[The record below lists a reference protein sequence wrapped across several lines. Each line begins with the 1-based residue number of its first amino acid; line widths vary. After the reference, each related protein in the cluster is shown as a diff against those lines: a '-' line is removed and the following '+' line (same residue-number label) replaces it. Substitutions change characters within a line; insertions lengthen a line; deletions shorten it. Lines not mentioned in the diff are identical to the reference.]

1 MQHTTFP
8 AGQTPPSLQT
18 GRSGCDCTPPAAGAR
33 ERGARGLKPRLPVA
47 RSSAPAPARPA
58 RGPRGLHTGMKQ
70 VTAERPV
77 FPAGSTTCG
86 SERTSRVTLV
96 GEAPPRLEGACK
108 RGPVESSDSEAFLG
122 LAHRDSVKA
131 TSVSASRASP
141 RTPLHVFSILT
152 PTPQTLYLSGLNVS
166 SLDPRLSESAWIL
179 ILPENFATQLW
190 GALPQAAQVAGI
202 SPAWGVRRA
211 SGGRGGSR
219 KRRTA

>member
-33 ERGARGLKPRLPVA
+33 ERRPRAQAQAAGGPLLRAGTRQAR
-47 RSSAPAPARPA
+47 
-58 RGPRGLHTGMKQ
+58 RGPRALHTGVKQ

-96 GEAPPRLEGACK
+96 AEAPPRLEGACK

-122 LAHRDSVKA
+122 LAHR
-131 TSVSASRASP
+131 TVSK
-141 RTPLHVFSILT
+141 LHL
-152 PTPQTLYLSGLNVS
+152 
-166 SLDPRLSESAWIL
+166 
-179 ILPENFATQLW
+179 
-190 GALPQAAQVAGI
+190 
-202 SPAWGVRRA
+202 
-211 SGGRGGSR
+211 
-219 KRRTA
+219 